1 MPLTPLI
8 AIHLSFALSAT
19 AIGPV
24 ALWARRSGK
33 ERTRLHRAAGY
44 AFVTLLLG
52 TAISAIFIRGYSLP
66 NWRGITPL
74 HLLIPITLLA
84 LGRAFWHLRQ
94 GCIAGHKRV
103 MRILYFSA
111 CVVAGLFTLMPGRLI
126 GNWLWA

>member
-1 MPLTPLI
+1 MPLSPLI
-8 AIHLSFALSAT
+8 AVHLSFALAAT

-66 NWRGITPL
+66 NWQA
-74 HLLIPITLLA
+74 LA
-84 LGRAFWHLRQ
+84 SRSV
-94 GCIAGHKRV
+94 IAR
-103 MRILYFSA
+103 RSS
-111 CVVAGLFTLMPGRLI
+111 RRS
-126 GNWLWA
+126 